1 MRMRMN
7 KINYQL
13 ALDKIIEENQK
24 QQNVPS
30 LLMHSCC
37 APCSSYCLTYLAQ
50 YFRIT
55 IFYYNPNISP
65 ETEYKKR
72 VKEQI
77 RLIQSLDVKYPI
89 SFVEGTYEPEKF
101 YEMAKGLEEV
111 KEGGIRC
118 FACYKMRQREAAYY
132 AKEHGFDYFT
142 TTLSVSP
149 HKNAQKLNEI
159 GLWLQEE
166 VGVAYL
172 VSDFKKKGGYLQSI
186 ELSKK
191 YDLYRQDYCG
201 CEFSKRQREQERVAK
216 EKDSQKEQKCI
227 AKAKNSQ
234 KGEGMTTEVWDIY
247 DEEGQRTGD
256 TMVRGIP
263 AKGQYM
269 LCVHVYLYTPDKLF
283 LLQKRSKNKISHP
296 GEWDVTCG
304 AVLHNEESIE
314 AAKRETLEEIGI
326 DLSDSVLQYAGRI
339 KKEKRFI
346 DIYFVQKDFSLDDC
360 TLQKEEV
367 EDVCLVSAEQ
377 LLNTQET
384 DRLREEH
391 YMRLLKKAI
400 QDVLDS

>member
-1 MRMRMN
+1 MN

-201 CEFSKRQREQERVAK
+201 CEFSKRQRERERIAK